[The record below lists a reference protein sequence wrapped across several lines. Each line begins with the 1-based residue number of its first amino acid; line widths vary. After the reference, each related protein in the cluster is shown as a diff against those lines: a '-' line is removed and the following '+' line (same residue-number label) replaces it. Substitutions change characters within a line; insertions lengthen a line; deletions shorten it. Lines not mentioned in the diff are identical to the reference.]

1 MGGFG
6 IGWGIV
12 NEIKR
17 LGLDLI
23 GVIMND
29 VRGEGGLVAR
39 NEQEFFGRFF
49 SGGGVYI

>member
-1 MGGFG
+1 MGEYIFEMD
-6 IGWGIV
+6 IV

-29 VRGEGGLVAR
+29 MRGEEGLVAR
-39 NEQEFFGRFF
+39 DEQKFFGRFF

>member
-1 MGGFG
+1 MVGEYIFEM
-6 IGWGIV
+6 GIV

-29 VRGEGGLVAR
+29 MRGEEGLV
-39 NEQEFFGRFF
+39 QETNKSFLEDFLV
-49 SGGGVYI
+49 GGVYI

>member
-1 MGGFG
+1 MGEYIFET
-6 IGWGIV
+6 GIV

-17 LGLDLI
+17 LDLDLI

-39 NEQEFFGRFF
+39 DEQKFFGRFF
-49 SGGGVYI
+49 SGGVYI

>member
-1 MGGFG
+1 MGEYIFEMD
-6 IGWGIV
+6 IV

-29 VRGEGGLVAR
+29 VRGEGGLV
-39 NEQEFFGRFF
+39 QETNQSFKVRFRF
-49 SGGGVYI
+49 NWGNYE